1 MIGLFIMAKDS
12 SGKPICIIHTVV
24 MTLVLMLTGVYHYRL
39 CRIFRPIITYV
50 PVSLGN
56 LEKLET
62 TTHPEPSGGPYSTC
76 SQVGGQFG
84 NHGHRRRPSIRS
96 LSEIFYPYRLQGRG
110 WLTEAIEEEAQ
121 QADGSWNQDQD
132 SSRGQDTMKEIP
144 QHGMSSELFEGIEA
158 TLENLSM
165 DQREHLVSRAFHH
178 MAVRAARP
186 CIWIPRDRFGVAEDQ
201 VRDIRLNYP
210 HILVSSDGCVLNDNG
225 KVVIKRLPPDYDPT
239 TQLRL

>member
-1 MIGLFIMAKDS
+1 MAKDS
-12 SGKPICIIHTVV
+12 SGKPICIVHTVA
-24 MTLVLMLTGVYHYRL
+24 MSLVLMLTGVYHYRL

-56 LEKLET
+56 LEKMKT
-62 TTHPEPSGGPYSTC
+62 ANHAEPSGGPYSTG
-76 SQVGGQFG
+76 SQLGGQFG
-84 NHGHRRRPSIRS
+84 NHEHRRRPSIRS
-96 LSEIFYPYRLQGRG
+96 LSEIFYPCRMQGRG
-110 WLTEAIEEEAQ
+110 WLTEAVEEEEQNAV
-121 QADGSWNQDQD
+121 GSWSRDQE
-132 SSRGQDTMKEIP
+132 SAQGHGTIKEVP

-158 TLENLSM
+158 TLENLTIY
-165 DQREHLVSRAFHH
+165 QKEHLVSRAFHH

-186 CIWIPRDRFGVAEDQ
+186 CIWIPRDRYGVAEDQ

-210 HILVSSDGCVLNDNG
+210 HILVSSDGCLLDDHG